1 MSARLETLISIKTR
15 ECQILC
21 ARMMLCHEDILSSWM
36 TGDRNITMLA
46 FRQWQLLVMGIF
58 DAFRKTYN
66 IPVVLL
72 SREDNL

>member
-1 MSARLETLISIKTR
+1 
-15 ECQILC
+15 
-21 ARMMLCHEDILSSWM
+21 M